1 MDKAEIIR
9 KGEAAKSLLENPDFE
24 LALETVRVQAFTDW
38 ANSKPEDKEEREEKY
53 YLLQA
58 VAKVKEN
65 LQILADGAYKEK
77 FDAQR
82 RNSANKQ

>member
-9 KGEAAKSLLENPDFE
+9 KGEAAKLLLEHPDFIF
-24 LALETVRVQAFTDW
+24 ALEMVRVQAFTDW
-38 ANSKPEDKEEREEKY
+38 ANSEPADKEGREEKY

-58 VAKVKEN
+58 IAKVKEN
-65 LQILADGAYKEK
+65 LQIFADSAYKEK

-82 RNSANKQ
+82 RNSTNKQ